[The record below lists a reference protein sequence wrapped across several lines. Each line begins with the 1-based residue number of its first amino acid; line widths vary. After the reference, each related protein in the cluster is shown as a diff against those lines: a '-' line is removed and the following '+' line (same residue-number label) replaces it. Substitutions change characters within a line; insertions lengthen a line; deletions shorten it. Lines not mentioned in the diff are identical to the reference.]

1 MQYETSIKDFNG
13 ALELDSNYSKAYFSR
28 ATSYLLLKK
37 TDKAIEDFKK
47 SLACEEDVDEA
58 GIENG
63 IGNCIFEIAVS

>member
-37 TDKAIEDFKK
+37 TDKAIEDFNR
-47 SLACEEDVDEA
+47 SLECEEEVD
-58 GIENG
+58 
-63 IGNCIFEIAVS
+63 